1 MEREILMQNRANNG
15 IKRLL
20 KRFRNYKLVDNI
32 DNAHILIVFYKEDV
46 ENFNVILIDEEVK
59 EELKTTTYDAYFF
72 YLRHKNNRNAK
83 QLVLADIDKIRFI
96 RN

>member
-1 MEREILMQNRANNG
+1 MDREILMQNKANNG

-32 DNAHILIVFYKEDV
+32 NKAHILIVFHKEDV
-46 ENFNVILIDEEVK
+46 EKFDVVLIDEEVK
-59 EELKTTTYDAYFF
+59 EEVNMTYDAYFF

-83 QLVLADIDKIRFI
+83 QLVLADINKIRFI
-96 RN
+96 RS